1 MRWQASCRCSGW
13 DERVPM
19 PRILVIDDSALMRE
33 VLGRHLEKAGFDVE
47 AWMPDSVFEVSER
60 LAATKPDLV
69 LCDYQMP
76 GVNGLSVAK
85 MALKADPRPKVVV
98 LTAFRDPEIEAN
110 LKKFGVARVLHK
122 PLKAAPLIEALQE
135 ILQASSA

>member
-1 MRWQASCRCSGW
+1 
-13 DERVPM
+13 M

-76 GVNGLSVAK
+76 GVNGKPRACGETMVPSETIRP
-85 MALKADPRPKVVV
+85 AL
-98 LTAFRDPEIEAN
+98 
-110 LKKFGVARVLHK
+110 ARC
-122 PLKAAPLIEALQE
+122 A
-135 ILQASSA
+135 

>member
-1 MRWQASCRCSGW
+1 MA
-13 DERVPM
+13 RV
-19 PRILVIDDSALMRE
+19 LVIDDSALMRD
-33 VLGRHLEKAGFDVE
+33 LLCRHLKAADFEAE
-47 AWMPDSVFEVSER
+47 AWLPMSVFEVSER
-60 LAATKPDLV
+60 LAEVKPDLV

-110 LKKFGVARVLHK
+110 LRKFGVVRVLHK
-122 PLKAAPLIEALQE
+122 PLGAGPLVQALRDVLQE
-135 ILQASSA
+135 TQG

>member
-1 MRWQASCRCSGW
+1 
-13 DERVPM
+13 M
-19 PRILVIDDSALMRE
+19 PRILVIDDSALMRD
-33 VLGRHLEKAGFDVE
+33 LLCRHLQAADFEAE
-47 AWMPDSVFEVSER
+47 AWLPMSVFEVSER
-60 LAATKPDLV
+60 LAEMKPDLI

-98 LTAFRDPEIEAN
+98 FTAFRDPEIEAN

-122 PLKAAPLIEALQE
+122 PLGAGPLVEALRE
-135 ILQASSA
+135 VLEAPGA